1 MYHGY
6 LNTRCTLQ
14 YSMMFINPF
23 SFTVWTI
30 HTLYITVPPPLMLFV
45 NGSPVVEG
53 NTVRVNL
60 MATVP
65 GASFMCE
72 LLRKDQPPIV
82 EDCEWKQC
90 I

>member
-1 MYHGY
+1 MSMY
-6 LNTRCTLQ
+6 
-14 YSMMFINPF
+14 PF
-23 SFTVWTI
+23 SFAVWII
-30 HTLYITVPPPLMLFV
+30 HTLYITVLPPLMFFV

-53 NTVRVNL
+53 NNIRVNI

>member
-1 MYHGY
+1 MSMY
-6 LNTRCTLQ
+6 
-14 YSMMFINPF
+14 PF

-30 HTLYITVPPPLMLFV
+30 HILYITVPPPLMLFV

-53 NTVRVNL
+53 NNIRVNV

-72 LLRKDQPPIV
+72 LLRKDHPPIMK
-82 EDCEWKQC
+82 DCEWKQC

>member
-1 MYHGY
+1 MY
-6 LNTRCTLQ
+6 
-14 YSMMFINPF
+14 PF
-23 SFTVWTI
+23 SFTI

-72 LLRKDQPPIV
+72 LLRKGHPPIM